1 MSQSTESIKV
11 IKRVGAYGSE
21 IIEIP
26 KPEPVSNVNV
36 DQSLKL
42 GSVKSAQNS

>member
-26 KPEPVSNVNV
+26 KPEPVSNVTIDQPLNV
-36 DQSLKL
+36 GLDN
-42 GSVKSAQNS
+42 SVQNI